1 VKPLSLE
8 RQIRADLEARIRS
21 GDWPPGRRIPTE
33 LELMASYG
41 CSRMTV
47 SKAIGSLVQS
57 GLVERRKKAGS
68 FVARPHVQTAVL
80 EIPDIPALIASRGES
95 YRFERLTRSLRQ
107 LDADDPNEAILP
119 ARRSVLEVSG
129 THFAA
134 DAPFA
139 LERRILNLD
148 AVPEAGSL
156 PFDHTPPGS
165 WLLQHVPWTEARH
178 RITAINA
185 DAETARHLG
194 LARGR
199 ACLMVERHTSRLG
212 EWITFARLLFPGERY
227 DLVATF
233 APDHRR
239 IGTRGT

>member
-1 VKPLSLE
+1 VKPPGLE
-8 RQIRADLEARIRS
+8 RRIRADLEARIQS
-21 GDWPPGRRIPTE
+21 GAWPPGQRIPTE

-47 SKAIGSLVQS
+47 SKAIGTLVHS

-95 YRFERLTRSLRQ
+95 YRFERLTRRRRP
-107 LDADDPNEAILP
+107 LDPDDPGEATLP
-119 ARRSVLEVSG
+119 ESGPVLEVSG
-129 THFAA
+129 IHVAA
-134 DAPFA
+134 GVPFA
-139 LERRILNLD
+139 LERRVLNLA
-148 AVPEAGSL
+148 AVPGAAEL
-156 PFDHTPPGS
+156 PFDVTPPGT

-185 DAETARHLG
+185 DAGAARRLG

-199 ACLMVERHTSRLG
+199 ACLMVERHTARLG
-212 EWITFARLLFPGERY
+212 EWITFARVLFPGERY

-233 APDHRR
+233 APDQRQGQ
-239 IGTRGT
+239 ISGT